1 MSGDTIIA
9 LSTPPGASGLAVVR
23 LSGPSCRAVAAACL
37 GRPGPKPRQMH
48 HAPFRDPA
56 TGEILDR
63 LNFVFMPGPRSPTGE
78 DVLEIFP
85 HGNML
90 LVERILE
97 AVLGLVP
104 GAADPATASASA
116 TAGPAAPGPI
126 RLAGPGEFTRRAL
139 ENGRIDLLQAEA
151 VGELIHAQ
159 TLDALRNAQRLV
171 SGELAAPLK
180 ALRDDLL
187 DLSVRLELD
196 VDFAEEEADPD
207 FASWARRIEGIRQ
220 ALFRLER
227 GFERSRSLARIPRV
241 VLLGAPNAG
250 KSSLVNALIEE
261 ERLLVSSIP
270 GTTRDYVEVPLRLPG
285 GMIHLVDTAGLGRPV
300 DGLDEMA
307 MERTRSQGSKA
318 DLLVWVADG
327 TAPDGEV
334 PPEAAAVTGRH
345 GGHGMRHAGPEAGP
359 ARGSA
364 GEGNP
369 NDTVLRVRTRRDL
382 PGFRPVAGALAVSN
396 RSREG
401 VAELIRLLDARL
413 FRELG
418 GGEDARLATERQY
431 RAVRAARE
439 RVDAACDHL
448 GGSPA
453 VEILAFEVR
462 EAAGHLRDLLGEI
475 SPDEVLQKV
484 FAGFCIGK

>member
-1 MSGDTIIA
+1 
-9 LSTPPGASGLAVVR
+9 
-23 LSGPSCRAVAAACL
+23 
-37 GRPGPKPRQMH
+37 MH
-48 HAPFRDPA
+48 HASFRDPA

-63 LNFVFMPGPRSPTGE
+63 LNFVFMPGPGSPTGE
-78 DVLEIFP
+78 DVLEIYP

-97 AVLGLVP
+97 AVLGL
-104 GAADPATASASA
+104 DPATA
-116 TAGPAAPGPI
+116 GPI

-151 VGELIHAQ
+151 VCELIHAQ

-171 SGELAAPLK
+171 AGELAAPLK

-207 FASWARRIEGIRQ
+207 FVSWAVRIGKIRE
-220 ALFRLER
+220 ALLRLER
-227 GFERSRSLARIPRV
+227 GFERSRTLARIPRV

-250 KSSLVNALIEE
+250 KSSLVNALVEE

-285 GMIHLVDTAGLGRPV
+285 GMVHLVDTAGLGRPV

-307 MERTRSQGSKA
+307 MERTRAQGSKA
-318 DLLVWVADG
+318 DLLVWVVDG

-334 PPEAAAVTGRH
+334 PPEVSAAIAREH
-345 GGHGMRHAGPEAGP
+345 AAGPGLGVPEVDPGREGP
-359 ARGSA
+359 ASA
-364 GEGNP
+364 IPGEGNTG
-369 NDTVLRVRTRRDL
+369 DTVVRVRTRRDL
-382 PGFRPVAGALAVSN
+382 PGFRPAEGAHAVSN

-401 VAELIRLLDARL
+401 IADLVRALEARL
-413 FRELG
+413 FRAAA
-418 GGEDARLATERQY
+418 GEEDVRIATERQF
-431 RAVRAARE
+431 RAVRASRE

-448 GGSPA
+448 RGSPA

-475 SPDEVLQKV
+475 SPDEVLRKI

>member
-1 MSGDTIIA
+1 
-9 LSTPPGASGLAVVR
+9 
-23 LSGPSCRAVAAACL
+23 
-37 GRPGPKPRQMH
+37 MH
-48 HAPFRDPA
+48 HAPFRHPA

-63 LNFVFMPGPRSPTGE
+63 LNFVFMPGPGSPTGE
-78 DVLEIFP
+78 DVLEIYP

-97 AVLGLVP
+97 AVLALEPGETGTHRLAP
-104 GAADPATASASA
+104 GAPLGALPNSKPHPLPEAARGSSPPGTG
-116 TAGPAAPGPI
+116 GPV

-159 TLDALRNAQRLV
+159 TLEALRNAQRLV
-171 SGELAAPLK
+171 AGELAAPLK
-180 ALRDDLL
+180 TLRDDLL

-207 FASWARRIEGIRQ
+207 FASWALRLEGIRR
-220 ALFRLER
+220 ALLRLER
-227 GFERSRSLARIPRV
+227 GFERSRSLARAPRV

-285 GMIHLVDTAGLGRPV
+285 GMVHLVDTAGLGRPV

-307 MERTRSQGSKA
+307 MERTRAQGSKA
-318 DLLVWVADG
+318 DLLVWVVDG

-334 PPEAAAVTGRH
+334 PPEVAAVLGRE
-345 GGHGMRHAGPEAGP
+345 GGAGRRRVGP
-359 ARGSA
+359 GVGRGSVEA
-364 GEGNP
+364 EPGTSGTGEMGNLR
-369 NDTVLRVRTRRDL
+369 DTVLRVRTRRDL
-382 PGFRPVAGALAVSN
+382 PGFRSADGALAVSN

-401 VAELIRLLDARL
+401 IAELIRLLDARL
-413 FRELG
+413 FRERD
-418 GGEDARLATERQY
+418 GEEDVRLATERQFQ
-431 RAVRAARE
+431 AVRAARE

-448 GGSPA
+448 KESPA

-462 EAAGHLRDLLGEI
+462 EAAGCLRDLLGEI

>member
-1 MSGDTIIA
+1 
-9 LSTPPGASGLAVVR
+9 
-23 LSGPSCRAVAAACL
+23 
-37 GRPGPKPRQMH
+37 MH
-48 HAPFRDPA
+48 HASFRDPA

-63 LNFVFMPGPRSPTGE
+63 LNFVFMPGPGSPTGE
-78 DVLEIFP
+78 DVLEIYP

-97 AVLGLVP
+97 AALRS
-104 GAADPATASASA
+104 DP
-116 TAGPAAPGPI
+116 GPASGPI

-159 TLDALRNAQRLV
+159 TLDALRNARRLV
-171 SGELAAPLK
+171 AGELAGPLK

-207 FASWARRIEGIRQ
+207 FASWAVRIGRVRE
-220 ALFRLER
+220 ALVRLER
-227 GFERSRSLARIPRV
+227 GFERGRTLARIPRV

-250 KSSLVNALIEE
+250 KSSLVNALVEE

-285 GMIHLVDTAGLGRPV
+285 GTIHLVDTAGLGRPV

-307 MERTRSQGSKA
+307 MERTRAQGSKA

-327 TAPDGEV
+327 TAPEGEV
-334 PPEAAAVTGRH
+334 PTEVSAAMGRER
-345 GGHGMRHAGPEAGP
+345 GAEPQGAGPDGMASAPP
-359 ARGSA
+359 AK
-364 GEGNP
+364 GNAE
-369 NDTVLRVRTRRDL
+369 DTVVRVRTRRDL
-382 PGFRPVAGALAVSN
+382 PGFRPAEGAHAVSN

-401 VAELIRLLDARL
+401 IADLIRALDARL
-413 FRELG
+413 FQAA
-418 GGEDARLATERQY
+418 GGEEDVRIATERQF

-439 RVDAACDHL
+439 RVDAARDHL
-448 GGSPA
+448 RGSPA

-475 SPDEVLQKV
+475 SPDEVLRKV